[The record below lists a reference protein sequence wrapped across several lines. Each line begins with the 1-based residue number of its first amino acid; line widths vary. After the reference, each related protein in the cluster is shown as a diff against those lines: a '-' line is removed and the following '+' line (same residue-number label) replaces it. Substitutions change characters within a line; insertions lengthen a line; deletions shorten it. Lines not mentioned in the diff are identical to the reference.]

1 LRAVA
6 VRITSFTI
14 IVEASKI
21 ALEAFTSILEAFETL
36 VGASKTVVRAFG
48 TIVEA
53 FGTVAAACN
62 TFVGACGTVVEAPAR
77 SRRPPIMNRGPYP
90 PPMPALTF
98 LLAQADT
105 TTDATSSAP
114 TASAWSLFVQSIDLF
129 TIILVAGS
137 IAAVALLVQCLLE
150 IRRVNLLPEEE
161 LERLNALTAAG
172 PRSELAS
179 YLRSRTSFPALV
191 LKSML
196 GAEDAAGAGVAGG
209 AGGGGGVGGV
219 SGEAVREAAQL
230 EADAQCARWLRRI
243 EPLATIGNLAPLVGL
258 AGTVW
263 GMILAFTTIGAE
275 GGAAGP
281 AQLSLGISKALF
293 HTLLGLCLAVP
304 ALVAYSVLRTRVDR
318 LCDEATGRTTPLV
331 ERVARRIG
339 EPRSEQPRDPQ
350 A

>member
-1 LRAVA
+1 
-6 VRITSFTI
+6 
-14 IVEASKI
+14 
-21 ALEAFTSILEAFETL
+21 
-36 VGASKTVVRAFG
+36 
-48 TIVEA
+48 
-53 FGTVAAACN
+53 
-62 TFVGACGTVVEAPAR
+62 
-77 SRRPPIMNRGPYP
+77 
-90 PPMPALTF
+90 MPALTH

-105 TTDATSSAP
+105 PTS
-114 TASAWSLFVQSIDLF
+114 SAWSLFVQSVDLF

-161 LERLNALTAAG
+161 LARLNTLTASG
-172 PRSELAS
+172 PRSELVS
-179 YLRSRTSFPALV
+179 YLRSRSSFPALV

-196 GAEDAAGAGVAGG
+196 HAEDAAGVRGLSAESA
-209 AGGGGGVGGV
+209 
-219 SGEAVREAAQL
+219 REAAQL

-243 EPLATIGNLAPLVGL
+243 EPLSTIGNLAPLVGL

-304 ALVAYSVLRTRVDR
+304 ALLAYGILRSRVDR
-318 LCDEATGRTTPLV
+318 LCDQATSTTTPLV
-331 ERVARRIG
+331 ERVAHRIG
-339 EPRSEQPRDPQ
+339 EQSSEAKPNSPSSDDEPKPSEPKP
-350 A
+350 

>member
-1 LRAVA
+1 MSV
-6 VRITSFTI
+6 FTH
-14 IVEASKI
+14 
-21 ALEAFTSILEAFETL
+21 
-36 VGASKTVVRAFG
+36 
-48 TIVEA
+48 
-53 FGTVAAACN
+53 
-62 TFVGACGTVVEAPAR
+62 
-77 SRRPPIMNRGPYP
+77 
-90 PPMPALTF
+90 
-98 LLAQADT
+98 LLAQAD
-105 TTDATSSAP
+105 AP
-114 TASAWSLFVQSIDLF
+114 TASAWSLFVQSIDIF

-137 IAAVALLVQCLLE
+137 IAGVALLVQCILE
-150 IRRVNLLPEEE
+150 IRKDNLLPDSE
-161 LERLNALTAAG
+161 LERLDTLTASKS
-172 PRSELAS
+172 RSELVS
-179 YLRSRTSFPALV
+179 YLRTRTSFPALV

-196 GAEDAAGAGVAGG
+196 SAEDSAGQAQLSSAAA
-209 AGGGGGVGGV
+209 
-219 SGEAVREAAQL
+219 REAAQL

-304 ALVAYSVLRTRVDR
+304 ALVAYSVLRARVDR
-318 LCDEATGRTTPLV
+318 LCDQATSATTPLV

-339 EPRSEQPRDPQ
+339 DHDQPGGSE